1 MPRQYIGR
9 MVNVR
14 YPADVLAKLD
24 AAAVRAGITR
34 AELLR
39 RIAADYVKGKK

>member
-1 MPRQYIGR
+1 VI
-9 MVNVR
+9 
-14 YPADVLAKLD
+14 AALD
-24 AAAVRAGITR
+24 AAADRADITR